1 MRQKKFGNV
10 WYIRGECLHSI
21 SPTNSSILIMSNG
34 IVIIKMMLIIMAR
47 YGFWNNGMAMQRMI
61 ENGQADIAYTLFR
74 NMKRQGTCGRCCRQF
89 IRECGMHGHV
99 PGRHGCVEVELSCRR
114 GVIASISAWN
124 QYFLGIRPDMLNH
137 SITIDPQLP
146 SELKVVDSRVNIG
159 DGTLRMIIAKNDASG
174 TYRYEWTGTPVT
186 LKLISILIRHWMFRF
201 QQITR

>member
-1 MRQKKFGNV
+1 
-10 WYIRGECLHSI
+10 
-21 SPTNSSILIMSNG
+21 
-34 IVIIKMMLIIMAR
+34 
-47 YGFWNNGMAMQRMI
+47 MQRMI

-74 NMKRQGTCGRCCRQF
+74 NMNRQGTCGRCCRQF

-114 GVIASISAWN
+114 GVIASISAC
-124 QYFLGIRPDMLNH
+124 GINTSWEFVLICLNH